1 MDCVALRGVG
11 ISTWV
16 RLDVGTGTGRNAG
29 TCGRGDSSVSFFV
42 ATGSGVVASA
52 GGATCA
58 AAGGDARGGVGAASS
73 STTIRL
79 GGGVGGVDPEVT
91 VGVAVASLGSFFVAT
106 GSELAPGG
114 GTAAA
119 GGDARV
125 GVGAASSSTTIR
137 LGGVVGCVD
146 PEVTAGVAVASL
158 DSFFVATETEVAT
171 DGGGATAAGGG
182 ATAAGGGATCAAA
195 GCITLGLAIADS
207 DGIVAGVPAGGVAA
221 GLMRTES
228 GGTLGVGVAE
238 TARSSPGI
246 RLDGGVG
253 CVDPE
258 VTVCVGILSLV
269 SFFAKGEPDA
279 ATGDEGGVT
288 CGATGCITLGLAI
301 AESDGIVAGVVFSE
315 AGCVDSGLD
324 KAGLGATG
332 GGVET
337 FSWPFAGGG
346 AAGLVTME
354 SGGIL
359 GVGVAEAVRSSPGLR
374 LDGGA
379 VETSAGLRLPGLA
392 TIATGVGT
400 GP

>member
-1 MDCVALRGVG
+1 M
-11 ISTWV
+11 
-16 RLDVGTGTGRNAG
+16 
-29 TCGRGDSSVSFFV
+29 
-42 ATGSGVVASA
+42 
-52 GGATCA
+52 
-58 AAGGDARGGVGAASS
+58 
-73 STTIRL
+73 
-79 GGGVGGVDPEVT
+79 
-91 VGVAVASLGSFFVAT
+91 
-106 GSELAPGG
+106 
-114 GTAAA
+114 
-119 GGDARV
+119 
-125 GVGAASSSTTIR
+125 
-137 LGGVVGCVD
+137 
-146 PEVTAGVAVASL
+146 
-158 DSFFVATETEVAT
+158 
-171 DGGGATAAGGG
+171 
-182 ATAAGGGATCAAA
+182 
-195 GCITLGLAIADS
+195 
-207 DGIVAGVPAGGVAA
+207 
-221 GLMRTES
+221 ES
-228 GGTLGVGVAE
+228 GGILGVGVAE
-238 TARSSPGI
+238 TVRCSPGL
-246 RLDGGVG
+246 RLDGGAP

-301 AESDGIVAGVVFSE
+301 AESDGIVAGVPAGGGAAGLVTMESGGILGVGVAETVRSSPGLRLDGGADEVGASGALGIAVLSE

-324 KAGLGATG
+324 KEGLGATG
-332 GGVET
+332 GGVDT

-346 AAGLVTME
+346 AAGLVRTE